1 MHCSCI
7 IELRGW
13 LTFPIAV
20 TCTRDFVCSV
30 FVQLFEKESSRRAN
44 QKVALQQAVKFGG
57 LFADSAASIGLT
69 FALPAPTI
77 TAAEEEDGMDDD
89 E

>member
-1 MHCSCI
+1 VLVHVLTLGSLWCTWLSC
-7 IELRGW
+7 L
-13 LTFPIAV
+13 
-20 TCTRDFVCSV
+20 

-69 FALPAPTI
+69 FALPAPTMA
-77 TAAEEEDGMDDD
+77 AAEEEDGMDDD
-89 E
+89 DE